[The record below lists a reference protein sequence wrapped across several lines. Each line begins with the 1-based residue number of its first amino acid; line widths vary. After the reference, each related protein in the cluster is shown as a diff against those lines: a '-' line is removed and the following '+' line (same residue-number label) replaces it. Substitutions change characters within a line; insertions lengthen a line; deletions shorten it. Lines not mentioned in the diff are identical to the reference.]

1 MDDSVHPPNL
11 DKRGRGYETP
21 QGGRLLKNAKRY
33 IIIIALAIGLLLGG
47 LKGENTSVR
56 GGDGLPS
63 LFPES
68 VQEFLNRN
76 IIGL

>member
-1 MDDSVHPPNL
+1 M
-11 DKRGRGYETP
+11 
-21 QGGRLLKNAKRY
+21 KNAKIY

-56 GGDGLPS
+56 GGDGLLS

-76 IIGL
+76 IIGPWCFINKNKSTSYYYDRIEK